1 MSDIVAIDLGGT
13 HIRFAI
19 AGVADGK
26 VVKLGEPVTLH
37 SADYDGVPAAW
48 AEFERR
54 SGKALPKAAALSVA
68 GPVVDGSVR
77 LTNLPWRIEQ
87 RFLKRDLGLDSL
99 LVINDFAAVGN
110 AVAVA
115 GPTDFEHLC
124 GPNVALPETGTLSI
138 VGPGTGLGVAQLLR
152 GDDGYRVLP
161 SEGGHIGFA
170 PVDAFEDQL
179 LATLRQQL
187 GRVSVER
194 VAAGP
199 AISDI
204 YAALGGA
211 ESRATDPEEDQ
222 NIWTS
227 ATDGSD
233 VLAKAAVERFC
244 MILGSVAGD
253 LALAHGA
260 RGVVIAGGV
269 GRRLR
274 DFLPQSGFAERF
286 VAKGR
291 FTEAMEALPVKLITH
306 PEPGLLG
313 AAAAFARGAA
323 A

>member
-1 MSDIVAIDLGGT
+1 MSELVAIDLGGT

-19 AGVADGK
+19 AAVADGK
-26 VVKLGEPVTLH
+26 VVTLGEPVTLR

-68 GPVVDGSVR
+68 GPVVDGSVK

-87 RFLKRDLGLDSL
+87 RFLKRDLGLNSL

-115 GPTDFEHLC
+115 SPTDFDHLC
-124 GPNVALPETGTLSI
+124 GPNVALPGTGTLSI

-152 GDDGYRVLP
+152 DEDGYRVLP

-170 PVDAFEDQL
+170 PVDTFEDQL

-199 AISDI
+199 GISDI

-233 VLAKAAVERFC
+233 LLAKAAVERFC

-274 DFLPQSGFAERF
+274 NFLPQSGFAERF

-291 FTEAMEALPVKLITH
+291 FTEAMAALPVKLITH

>member
-1 MSDIVAIDLGGT
+1 MSDLVAIDLGGT

-19 AGVADGK
+19 AAVADGK
-26 VVKLGEPVTLH
+26 VVTLGEPVTLQ

-48 AEFERR
+48 AEFEKR
-54 SGKALPKAAALSVA
+54 SGRALPKAAALSVA
-68 GPVVDGSVR
+68 GPVIDGLVK

-87 RFLKRDLGLDSL
+87 RFLKRDLGLNSL

-115 GPTDFEHLC
+115 SPTDFDHLC
-124 GPNVALPETGTLSI
+124 GPNVALPGTGTLSI

-152 GDDGYRVLP
+152 DDDGYRVLP

-170 PVDAFEDQL
+170 PVDTFEDQL

-199 AISDI
+199 GISDI

-233 VLAKAAVERFC
+233 LLAKAAVERFC

-274 DFLPQSGFAERF
+274 NFLPQSGFAERF

-291 FTEAMEALPVKLITH
+291 FTEAMAALPVKLITH

>member
-1 MSDIVAIDLGGT
+1 MSELVAIDLGGT

-19 AGVADGK
+19 AAVADGK
-26 VVKLGEPVTLH
+26 VVTLGEPVTLQ

-54 SGKALPKAAALSVA
+54 SGRALPKAAALSVA
-68 GPVVDGSVR
+68 GPVVDGSVK

-115 GPTDFEHLC
+115 SPTDFDHLC
-124 GPNVALPETGTLSI
+124 GPNVALPGTGTLSI

-152 GDDGYRVLP
+152 DEDGYRVLP

-170 PVDAFEDQL
+170 PVDTFEDQL

-199 AISDI
+199 GISDI

-233 VLAKAAVERFC
+233 LLAKAAVERFC

-274 DFLPQSGFAERF
+274 NFLPQSGFAERF

-291 FTEAMEALPVKLITH
+291 FTEAMAALPVKLITH